1 MLFQTFQFSL
11 FFAVVFSVYWWM
23 RSHRARMVWLLVASF
38 VFYMSW
44 NPWLIS
50 LILLSASVDYLVALR
65 LEQTQSPQTR
75 KLLVTLSVTF
85 NLGLLAFF
93 KYTNFFLTSAHAV
106 GSSLGWSFNT
116 PLLNLVLPLG
126 ISFYTF
132 ETISYIVD
140 VYHGRIKAV
149 RSLLDYALYI
159 MFFPHLVAGPIVRPR
174 DFLPQ
179 LQSKMRFSWTR
190 MQLGVQL
197 FHVGLFKKA
206 VIADYLATI
215 ADPIF
220 KDPSLYGTSAVWL
233 GVLAYAGQ
241 IYCDFSGYSDMAV
254 GVAHMLG
261 FKLPSN
267 FRAPYLAANI
277 TDFWRR
283 WHISLSTWLRDYLY
297 VPLGGN
303 RHGTWATYRNLLLT
317 MLLGGL
323 WHGANWTF
331 VAWGLY
337 HGVLLAL
344 HRAWP
349 WKDRGG
355 IWLRPFSTAATFLS
369 VSVGW
374 VFFRAQTFSDAG
386 TILTRM
392 AGAPDG
398 QVLVP
403 LSVLL
408 VATCLAFIL
417 LGNLAGALTEG
428 RKLWLR
434 VPAPVMGVAL
444 ACFLAL
450 ALSLMSEDGYA
461 FIYFQF

>member
-1 MLFQTFQFSL
+1 MLFQTFQFFI
-11 FFAVVFSVYWWM
+11 FFGVVFSVYWRM
-23 RSHRARMVWLLVASF
+23 RNHRARMVWLLIASF

-44 NPWLIS
+44 NPWLVS

-65 LEQTQSPQTR
+65 LEQTAAPRTR
-75 KLLVTLSVTF
+75 KLLLILSISF

-93 KYTNFFLTSAHAV
+93 KYANFFLASAGAL
-106 GSSLGWSFNT
+106 GAWLGWSFN
-116 PLLNLVLPLG
+116 PPRLELVLPLG

-140 VYHGRIKAV
+140 VYQGRTRAV

-179 LQSKMRFSWTR
+179 LQSKKHFSWTR

-197 FHVGLFKKA
+197 FLLGLFKKA

-220 KDPSLYGTSAVWL
+220 KSPSLYGTSAVWL

-241 IYCDFSGYSDMAV
+241 IYCDFAGYSDMAV
-254 GVAHMLG
+254 GAAHMLG
-261 FKLPSN
+261 FKLPCN

-303 RHGTWATYRNLLLT
+303 RHGTWATYRNLMLT

-337 HGVLLAL
+337 HGVLLAV

-349 WKDRGG
+349 WKEIGG
-355 IWLRPFSTAATFLS
+355 VWLRPLSTAATFLC
-369 VSVGW
+369 VCVGW
-374 VFFRAQTFSDAG
+374 VFFRAQTFADAG
-386 TILTRM
+386 TVLTRLF
-392 AGAPDG
+392 GASDG

-403 LSVLL
+403 LTVLL
-408 VATCLAFIL
+408 AGLCLALIV
-417 LGNLAGALTEG
+417 LGNMIGTLERG
-428 RKLWLR
+428 RKLWQR
-434 VPAPVMGVAL
+434 VPAPVLGAAL